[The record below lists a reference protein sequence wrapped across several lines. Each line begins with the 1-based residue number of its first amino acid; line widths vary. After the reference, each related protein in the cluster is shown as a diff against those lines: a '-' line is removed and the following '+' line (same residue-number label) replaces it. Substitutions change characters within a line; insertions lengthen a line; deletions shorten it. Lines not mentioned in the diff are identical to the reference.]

1 MNANLDRK
9 AIILLLQES
18 AAILP
23 ELPETVSP
31 LAENEKFLMD
41 SHWNREAQILCGY
54 LGVFPYF
61 FRMKTTKAPQLEKHD
76 CHGDDG

>member
-1 MNANLDRK
+1 M
-9 AIILLLQES
+9 
-18 AAILP
+18 
-23 ELPETVSP
+23 
-31 LAENEKFLMD
+31 AENEKFLMD